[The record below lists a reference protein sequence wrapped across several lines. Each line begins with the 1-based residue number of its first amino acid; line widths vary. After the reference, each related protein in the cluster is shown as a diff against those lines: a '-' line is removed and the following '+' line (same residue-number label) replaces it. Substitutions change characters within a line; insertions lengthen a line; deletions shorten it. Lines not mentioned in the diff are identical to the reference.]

1 MSNILKHLR
10 TVFEPTKFCQ
20 APGCEKTVNQK
31 GHKLCYSHY
40 KQRRSNTPVEK
51 DGRFSTRKAPH
62 SSPVQTSSRRS
73 DTEMLTASKLG
84 KALDIPSARVNLL
97 LAELG
102 WVEKSTEGWKV
113 TGQGERQGGRTRTF
127 KQNGTPYAIW
137 PDSLLQSK
145 VFLAAVNEFG
155 KETYKKTYKETAE
168 AIAGPPVVAEKPHVA
183 DLRTRFPAKYRAA
196 DGHYVRSRAELSI
209 DNWLYMHAIVHAYE
223 RKLPI
228 EEDAYCDFYLPQ
240 GKVYIEY
247 WGMEKDP
254 AYAQRKKEKQA
265 IYARYGLNLVELADA
280 ELENLDDN
288 LVRLLLPFGVDC
300 T

>member
-1 MSNILKHLR
+1 MSNILKRLQK
-10 TVFEPTKFCQ
+10 VFESPESCQ
-20 APGCEKTVNQK
+20 APGCEKPVNQK
-31 GHKLCYSHY
+31 GHTLCYSHY

-51 DGRFSTRKAPH
+51 DGRFSTRKVSP
-62 SSPVQTSSRRS
+62 SSPARTSSRRS

-127 KQNGTPYAIW
+127 KPNGAPYAIW

-145 VFLAAVNEFG
+145 VFLAAVNKFG
-155 KETYKKTYKETAE
+155 KETYKETVE
-168 AIAGPPVVAEKPHVA
+168 AIASPPVVAEKPHVA
-183 DLRTRFPAKYRAA
+183 YLRTRFPAKYRAA

-209 DNWLYMHAIVHAYE
+209 DNWLYMHVIVHAYE
-223 RKLPI
+223 RKLPVK
-228 EEDAYCDFYLPQ
+228 EEAYCDFYLPQ
-240 GKVYIEY
+240 GKVYVEY
-247 WGMEKDP
+247 WGMEKDL

-288 LVRLLLPFGVDC
+288 LVRLLLPFGVAC